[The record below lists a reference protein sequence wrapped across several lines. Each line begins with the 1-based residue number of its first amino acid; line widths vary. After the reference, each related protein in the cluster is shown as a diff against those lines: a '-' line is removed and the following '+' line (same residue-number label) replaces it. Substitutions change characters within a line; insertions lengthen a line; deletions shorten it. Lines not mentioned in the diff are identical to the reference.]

1 MTSIL
6 EDGNEDASLHSLSTV
21 PGAPKNTDTDFNA
34 YKDKRKALDHM
45 RNLALTDFDENKK
58 VQKTRKKC
66 LKS

>member
-1 MTSIL
+1 MEMKTHRFTHYL
-6 EDGNEDASLHSLSTV
+6 QFQVH
-21 PGAPKNTDTDFNA
+21 DTDFNA